1 MDCYQVFVCT
11 GGSGLSDL
19 ARFLMNNPHLVQ
31 QSQYETETYG
41 PFQRP
46 TEQPPSDSYGDAMK
60 AEQLR
65 LKDYKG
71 VDRIFEPPT
80 SGRAVGLDVGGLT
93 MRPNI
98 SLEGGTN
105 ANQSES
111 DVENSGF
118 EVGGRLGLD
127 FNTKLGYGFGGGA
140 SGGYWRGSSEFPQH
154 MQDQGA
160 PDKVT
165 YGTRGVD
172 VNNYDAYLN
181 TPSGINLRGSY
192 SPTTN
197 DKMLRLGYRYRF

>member
-1 MDCYQVFVCT
+1 M
-11 GGSGLSDL
+11 SDL

-41 PFQRP
+41 PLRQP
-46 TEQPPSDSYGDAMK
+46 TEQPYSDPYGDAMD
-60 AEQLR
+60 AEQQRLR
-65 LKDYKG
+65 DYKG
-71 VDRIFEPPT
+71 VDRIFEAPNP
-80 SGRAVGLDVGGLT
+80 GQAAGLDVGGLT

-105 ANQSES
+105 ASQGES
-111 DVENSGF
+111 SVRNSGF
-118 EVGGRLGLD
+118 GVGGRLGLD
-127 FNTKLGYGFGGGA
+127 FNTKSGYDFGGGA
-140 SGGYWRGSSEFPQH
+140 SGGYHRGRIEFPQH
-154 MQDQGA
+154 MQDQGE

-192 SPTTN
+192 SPTAN
-197 DKMLRLGYRYRF
+197 DKMLRLGYKYGF